1 MLMFSNTE
9 ELVGFLLGF
18 FFFLWQTW
26 AKSEQLLRHKG
37 DSHFIKEVIQHE
49 LNTEKNR
56 KVRKII

>member
-9 ELVGFLLGF
+9 ELVGLLLV
-18 FFFLWQTW
+18 FFLWQTW

>member
-1 MLMFSNTE
+1 MLIFSNTE
-9 ELVGFLLGF
+9 ELVGFLLV
-18 FFFLWQTW
+18 FFLWQTW

-56 KVRKII
+56 KVRKMIS